1 MTWTAAPS
9 FVLIEGDEVLSLS
22 ALQHRLGRLLDQA
35 PASQA
40 LLVQG
45 RSASTVLMGLL
56 AALTHQRTVYLVR
69 DPQALPFDLT
79 WHAAQDWCFHEAP
92 TAEQPPTLW
101 LQTSGT
107 TGRPKCV
114 AHRLDA
120 LLAPLSSGA
129 QGRATWLL
137 SYEPAS
143 FAGLQVLL
151 SALIGGHTL
160 AHRPPG
166 LAPGALVDWVARQ
179 GITHASGTPTFWRA
193 FARAAGDNPLPLQ
206 HITLGGELADQPT
219 LDMLRQRFPA
229 AQLRHIYAT
238 TETGVV
244 FHVRD
249 GLAGFPADWIG
260 KTLPQ
265 GVELGLSARS
275 TLLVGR
281 TGQADA
287 PVDTGD
293 VIGLDAGRAYFKGR
307 ADSLIN
313 VGGHK
318 VFPEEVET
326 HLLTLPWVTDVRVS
340 AQPSP
345 ITGAILTADIVVQT
359 NEAPEQQLRQRLQAH
374 LQALPRHARPA
385 LLRFKDELKVGASHK
400 KARTP

>member
-1 MTWTAAPS
+1 
-9 FVLIEGDEVLSLS
+9 
-22 ALQHRLGRLLDQA
+22 
-35 PASQA
+35 
-40 LLVQG
+40 
-45 RSASTVLMGLL
+45 
-56 AALTHQRTVYLVR
+56 
-69 DPQALPFDLT
+69 
-79 WHAAQDWCFHEAP
+79 
-92 TAEQPPTLW
+92 
-101 LQTSGT
+101 
-107 TGRPKCV
+107 
-114 AHRLDA
+114 
-120 LLAPLSSGA
+120 LAPN
-129 QGRATWLL
+129 
-137 SYEPAS
+137 
-143 FAGLQVLL
+143 
-151 SALIGGHTL
+151 
-160 AHRPPG
+160 
-166 LAPGALVDWVARQ
+166 ALVGWMARQ

-193 FARAAGDNPLPLQ
+193 FARAAGDTPLPLE

-219 LDMLRQRFPA
+219 LDMMRQRFPR

-238 TETGVV
+238 TETGVA

-281 TGQADA
+281 TGQDHA

-293 VIGLDAGRAYFKGR
+293 VVEIVSSRAYFKGR

-345 ITGAILTADIVVQT
+345 ITGAILTADIVAQASD
-359 NEAPEQQLRQRLQAH
+359 APEQQLRQRLRAH
-374 LQALPRHARPA
+374 LQALPRHARPV
-385 LLRFKDELKVGASHK
+385 LLRFRDELKVGASHK
-400 KARTP
+400 KARAL